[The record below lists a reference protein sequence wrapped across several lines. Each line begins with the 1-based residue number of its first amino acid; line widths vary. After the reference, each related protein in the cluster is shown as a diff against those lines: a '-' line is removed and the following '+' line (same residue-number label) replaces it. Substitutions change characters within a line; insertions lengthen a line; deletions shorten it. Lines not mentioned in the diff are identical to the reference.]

1 MAVGASLVFASDRCD
16 QLDDP
21 WSDQAI
27 PVRFTDDAAE
37 HMLRALSAQRP
48 DAVIAVGDRPIVLAA
63 RLASAL
69 GLPGNPPEAAMRSRN
84 KLQTRAAFQ
93 QAGRPIPEFQAVSL
107 RDDAAAL
114 ALATTYPAVLKPL
127 ALSGSRGVIR
137 VNDAAEFA

>member
-1 MAVGASLVFASDRCD
+1 MKRILLLATTTGYQIRSFGEAAMAVGASLVFASDRCD

-27 PVRFTDDAAE
+27 PVRFTDDSAE

-107 RDDAAAL
+107 RDDAATRWTGMA
-114 ALATTYPAVLKPL
+114 
-127 ALSGSRGVIR
+127 I
-137 VNDAAEFA
+137 E